1 MLLTM
6 EILKLEVGELSTN
19 CYIPICT
26 QTNQCLIIDPGDNA
40 NYISEKILYQDLK
53 PKTIIA
59 THGHYDHNL
68 ASSELQMAF
77 EIPFRIHQKDESLLK
92 RIKKSAQYWTER
104 QIYQNPPKINSYLKN
119 DEKILFGKEFL
130 KVMHAPGHTPGG
142 IVLYNTNEK
151 ILLSGDT
158 IFANGIGRTD
168 FSYSR
173 PEKMKKTLKK
183 IRNKFKGYTVYP
195 GHGNEFIL

>member
-1 MLLTM
+1 M
-6 EILKLEVGELSTN
+6 EIISLEIGELSTN
-19 CYIPICT
+19 CYILICT
-26 QTNQCLIIDPGDNA
+26 QTDQCLIIDPGDNA

-77 EIPFRIHQKDESLLK
+77 EIPFLIHKKDENLLK
-92 RIKKSAQYWTER
+92 RLKKSAEYWTKR
-104 QIYQNPPKINSYLKN
+104 NIYQIPPKIDSYLKD

-168 FSYSR
+168 FSYSE

-183 IRNKFKGYTVYP
+183 IKKKFKGYTVYP